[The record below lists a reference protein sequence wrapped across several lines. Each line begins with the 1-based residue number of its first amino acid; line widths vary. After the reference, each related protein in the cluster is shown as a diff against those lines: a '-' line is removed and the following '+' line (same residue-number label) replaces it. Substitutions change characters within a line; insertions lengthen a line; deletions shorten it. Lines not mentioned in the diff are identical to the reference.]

1 MGNKRKYLNTF
12 PYIGGKYYMLKII
25 LKLIPEHEI
34 YIEPFGGSA
43 KVLINKPPS
52 KVEIYNDLDKRIANL
67 FYVWVFRYSEFE
79 KKLKRLVFSQD
90 LFYEFYKDIQKP
102 VKKLGNVN
110 DAVKTFYVLQL
121 SFSSNIKNGG
131 FPITLLSIKKRF
143 RYLSSLEILDK
154 IHERLKKVAILNTDF
169 RNLIKL
175 YGNREDTFFYLDPP
189 YYGINE
195 YYIKFTKQD
204 HIDLLEMVKNMK
216 AKWLLSNYPN
226 KLYDE
231 YLKDFYRIEVEVSK
245 HSANTGNNPKP
256 KAIEVLW
263 ANYNIEEMLK
273 NSQD

>member
-1 MGNKRKYLNTF
+1 MGKNRKYLNTF
-12 PYIGGKYYMLKII
+12 PYIGGKFYLLDII

-67 FYVWVFRYSEFE
+67 FYVWAFRYKEFE
-79 KKLKRLVFSQD
+79 EKLKRLVYSQA
-90 LFYEFYKDIQKP
+90 LFYEFHKDIQKP

-110 DAVKTFYVLQL
+110 DAVKTFYLLQL
-121 SFSSNIKNGG
+121 AFSGNIKSKG
-131 FPITLLSIKKRF
+131 FSISLLGIKKRMRF
-143 RYLSSLEILDK
+143 FSSLERLSK
-154 IHERLKKVAILNTDF
+154 IHQRLKNVAILNTDF
-169 RNLIKL
+169 RVLIKKF
-175 YGNREDTFFYLDPP
+175 GDREDAFFYLDPP

-195 YYIKFTKQD
+195 YYLKFTKQD
-204 HIDLLEMVKNMK
+204 HKDLLEMVKNMK

-226 KLYDE
+226 ELYDE
-231 YLKDFYRIEVEVSK
+231 YLKDFYRVEVETIK
-245 HSANTGNNPKP
+245 HSSPNKIKP

-273 NSQD
+273 NSQN

>member
-1 MGNKRKYLNTF
+1 MGRKRRYLNTF
-12 PYIGGKYYMLKII
+12 PYVGGKFYMLDII

-67 FYVWVFRYSEFE
+67 FYVWAFRCGEFE
-79 KKLKRLVFSQD
+79 KKLKKLVYSQT

-110 DAVKTFYVLQL
+110 DAIKTFYLLQL
-121 SFSSNIKNGG
+121 TYSGNIKSKG
-131 FPITLLSIKKRF
+131 FSITLLGIKKRMRF
-143 RYLSSLEILDK
+143 LSSLERLSK
-154 IHERLKKVAILNTDF
+154 IHQRLKNVAILNTDF
-169 RNLIKL
+169 RKLLKL
-175 YGNREDTFFYLDPP
+175 YGDREDAFFYLDPP
-189 YYGINE
+189 YYGISG

-204 HIDLLEMVKNMK
+204 HEDLLEMVKNMK

-231 YLKDFYRIEVEVSK
+231 HLKDFYRLEVEVSK
-245 HSANTGNNPKP
+245 HSAITGNNPKP

-263 ANYNIEEMLK
+263 ANYDIETMLK
-273 NSQD
+273 NSQN

>member
-1 MGNKRKYLNTF
+1 MGRKRKYLNSV
-12 PYIGGKYYMLKII
+12 PYVGGKFYMLDVI

-67 FYVWVFRYSEFE
+67 FYVWAFRYGEFE
-79 KKLKRLVFSQD
+79 KKLKKLVCSQT
-90 LFYEFYKDIQKP
+90 LFYEFYQDIQKP

-110 DAVKTFYVLQL
+110 DAIKTFYCLQL
-121 SFSSNIKNGG
+121 SFSGNIKSKC
-131 FPITLLSIKKRF
+131 FSISLLGIKKKMGF
-143 RYLSSLEILDK
+143 LSSLERLSK
-154 IHERLKKVAILNTDF
+154 IHERLKNVVILNTDF
-169 RNLIKL
+169 RELIKRF
-175 YGNREDTFFYLDPP
+175 GDKENTFFYFDPP

-231 YLKDFYRIEVEVSK
+231 LLKDFYRIEVVVSK
-245 HSANTGNNPKP
+245 HSASTGNNPKP
-256 KAIEVLW
+256 KALEVLW
-263 ANYNIEEMLK
+263 ANYDIEEMLK